1 MPVRLN
7 HGRGSSKISAPSATF
22 LWKEIHFPIQWDWE
36 KKEEP
41 DSEAQPLLRLSSL
54 SLSGS
59 LCSGLKYIFR
69 SGLGSLCW
77 VGLFNWTGKMSI
89 SQSYFPISF
98 TPPTQADI
106 SPSIMLHVDLSTC
119 PGPGNW
125 RLARVLFISL
135 LNPQKPCFTEVC
147 RICISKEQKVLFLFA

>member
-1 MPVRLN
+1 MGEGLPKSLPRLLKCLL
-7 HGRGSSKISAPSATF
+7 HFSERRFIFLFSETGR
-22 LWKEIHFPIQWDWE
+22 

-41 DSEAQPLLRLSSL
+41 DSEAQPLLRLNSL

-69 SGLGSLCW
+69 CGLGSLCW

-119 PGPGNW
+119 PGPGDW
-125 RLARVLFISL
+125 GLARVLFISL